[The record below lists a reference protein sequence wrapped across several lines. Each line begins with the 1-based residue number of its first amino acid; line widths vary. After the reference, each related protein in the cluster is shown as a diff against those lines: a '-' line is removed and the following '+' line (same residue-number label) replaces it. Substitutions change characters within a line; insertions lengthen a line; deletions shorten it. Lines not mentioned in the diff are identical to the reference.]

1 MKTYQDQK
9 GSQLFDRFCELIG
22 LEKGDP
28 ECGLVY
34 STISNPKTKSNRN
47 EVQNKAPESKRPN

>member
-34 STISNPKTKSNRN
+34 STISNPETKSNRN
-47 EVQNKAPESKRPN
+47 EVQT